1 MYLKVRSK
9 FLFALAIA
17 IIWASFSIWASRYWF
32 NDLSQITGQALACF
46 LIAFIAIVP
55 GFMNAFMFSSLVF
68 DRRPLR
74 KHLDHY
80 PDLSIL
86 IPCFNEETYVAQT
99 IESICKQK
107 YAGKIEIIVIDD
119 GSTDQTVS
127 VVTELEKT
135 IPYLRLL
142 PIPKNQGKAAAL
154 NLGLKRSM
162 YEKVITI
169 DADSYLYKDALAR
182 IVERYESDP
191 AGTCAVA
198 GTTLVRNS
206 RDNWL
211 TQSQEWDYFHGIAT
225 VKRVQSLNQGT
236 LVAQGSFSLYDK
248 AKLMEVGGWPDT
260 VGEDI
265 VLTWALLEKGYRIGY
280 CEDAV
285 VFTVVPNTLGGLIRQ
300 RQRWARGMIEA
311 FKFHPEILVKPR
323 LSTFFI
329 WWDLF
334 FPLMDLTF
342 TFVFLPGIILAL
354 FGYFWI
360 VGPMTLSLFPIAF
373 FLNWVMFNTETKMFE
388 EQGLHVRKN
397 ILGFLIYLLPYGM
410 ILQPAAVI
418 GYVYEILGLRKEWG
432 TK

>member
-1 MYLKVRSK
+1 MYLKVKTK
-9 FLFALAIA
+9 FLCSLAIA
-17 IIWASFSIWASRYWF
+17 ITWTSFSIWASQYWF
-32 NDLSQITGQALACF
+32 DDLSKVTGKELAFF

-68 DRRPLR
+68 DKRPSR
-74 KHLDHY
+74 KHLDVY

-86 IPCFNEETYVAQT
+86 IPCFNEETYIAQT
-99 IESICKQK
+99 VESVCKQE
-107 YAGKIEIIVIDD
+107 YLGKIEIIVIDD
-119 GSTDQTVS
+119 GSTDRTVS
-127 VVTELEKT
+127 IVEELEKT
-135 IPYLRLL
+135 IPNLRLL
-142 PIPKNQGKAAAL
+142 PLPKNQGKAAAL
-154 NLGLKRSM
+154 NLGLQRSM
-162 YEKVITI
+162 YDKVITI
-169 DADSYLYKDALAR
+169 DADSYLYKDALTR
-182 IVERYESDP
+182 IAERYASDP
-191 AGTCAVA
+191 VGTCAVA

-236 LVAQGSFSLYDK
+236 LVAQGCFSLYDK
-248 AKLMEVGGWPDT
+248 AKLLEVGGWPDT

-265 VLTWALLEKGYRIGY
+265 VLTWALLEKGYRVGY

-285 VFTVVPNTLGGLIRQ
+285 IFTVVPSTLGGLIRQ

-311 FKFHPEILVKPR
+311 FKFHPGILFKPR

-329 WWDLF
+329 WWDLL

-342 TFVFLPGIILAL
+342 TFVFLPGVLLAL

-373 FLNWVMFNTETKMFE
+373 FLNWIMFHTETKMFE
-388 EQGLHVRKN
+388 DQGLHVRKN
-397 ILGFLIYLLPYGM
+397 ILGFLVYLLPYGM

-418 GYVYEILGLRKEWG
+418 GYIYEILGLRKEWG

>member
-1 MYLKVRSK
+1 MY
-9 FLFALAIA
+9 
-17 IIWASFSIWASRYWF
+17 
-32 NDLSQITGQALACF
+32 D
-46 LIAFIAIVP
+46 
-55 GFMNAFMFSSLVF
+55 
-68 DRRPLR
+68 
-74 KHLDHY
+74 
-80 PDLSIL
+80 
-86 IPCFNEETYVAQT
+86 
-99 IESICKQK
+99 
-107 YAGKIEIIVIDD
+107 
-119 GSTDQTVS
+119 
-127 VVTELEKT
+127 
-135 IPYLRLL
+135 
-142 PIPKNQGKAAAL
+142 
-154 NLGLKRSM
+154 
-162 YEKVITI
+162 KVITI

-191 AGTCAVA
+191 VGTCAVA

-236 LVAQGSFSLYDK
+236 LVAQGCFSLYDK
-248 AKLMEVGGWPDT
+248 AKLIEVGGWPDT

-285 VFTVVPNTLGGLIRQ
+285 VFTVVPSSLGGLIRQ

-373 FLNWVMFNTETKMFE
+373 FLNWIMFNTETKMFE